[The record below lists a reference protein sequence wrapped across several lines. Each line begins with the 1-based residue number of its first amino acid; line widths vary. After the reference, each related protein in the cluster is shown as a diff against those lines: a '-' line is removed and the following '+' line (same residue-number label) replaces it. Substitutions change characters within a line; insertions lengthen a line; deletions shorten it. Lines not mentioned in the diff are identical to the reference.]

1 MPTSNADSWAASK
14 RKAREELEA
23 NENNYYFLK
32 LPADYFNRPYSKL
45 ILKSGDAAFT
55 LYLRLMVESIPTKGK
70 LRFSSKTPYSARLL
84 ARVLYSNVTE
94 ETEKFV
100 DDCLAEWIEFGII
113 ERYDDGTLFI
123 EEVPELLISQ
133 SANAKRVQEQ
143 RKSKKDS
150 NKMYAEKDEE
160 PVYDESLED
169 DEETQQ
175 TTKK

>member
-1 MPTSNADSWAASK
+1 M
-14 RKAREELEA
+14 KAYQQKVNCALV
-23 NENNYYFLK
+23 L
-32 LPADYFNRPYSKL
+32 
-45 ILKSGDAAFT
+45 
-55 LYLRLMVESIPTKGK
+55 
-70 LRFSSKTPYSARLL
+70 KTPYSARLL

-100 DDCLAEWIEFGII
+100 DDCLSEWIEFGII

-143 RKSKKDS
+143 RKVKKDS
-150 NKMYAEKDEE
+150 NKMYAEKDE
-160 PVYDESLED
+160 PPAYDESLED
-169 DEETQQ
+169 DEENLQ